1 MLGISMSSST
11 SSFSTFGIGTPPIQL
26 IHDSLCSLGDKTS
39 VVAEDPLS
47 SSVVRECM
55 NAMEKV
61 TLKDIGVTRSIV
73 NKVKDPCCMTI
84 SENDDFTFAVFFVP
98 AGRTLP
104 THDHPNMCVLSHVM
118 HGSLRVRSFSPL
130 QDADAGAIANA
141 TARHHRETTETHTSK
156 SAPWYLTPSMGNIHE
171 FHNPKRAT
179 DADCCV
185 VLEIVMPPYKT
196 PMRPCTYYE
205 VESEGVVARLRPMD
219 PPPPDTSLPFHVR
232 YPGYKPL

>member
-1 MLGISMSSST
+1 MPFIEPTDTSTRLINNYFLFTFLLLLFMSSMSYVFVKGSSLLPKSARHMLGISMSSST

-141 TARHHRETTETHTSK
+141 TARHH
-156 SAPWYLTPSMGNIHE
+156 
-171 FHNPKRAT
+171 
-179 DADCCV
+179 
-185 VLEIVMPPYKT
+185 
-196 PMRPCTYYE
+196 
-205 VESEGVVARLRPMD
+205 
-219 PPPPDTSLPFHVR
+219 
-232 YPGYKPL
+232 